1 MNIVF
6 KELFP
11 NGVYLIDENVHFHPP
26 LAQEPAPLPEA
37 APTQPEVQPKSLV
50 LEGNFGRKILVLFQ
64 SATPS
69 LPEADLAVLTKMFS
83 ALTPAVSLA
92 EMALLNLSQNPDF
105 SWADVQNELAPQYV
119 LVMGQEAAEF
129 SATTQHTVYQHFK
142 QKEVSYIRAAMPSE
156 WSGNTVEIRRQ
167 FWEQLKQIFN

>member
-11 NGVYLIDENVHFHPP
+11 DGVYLINETTHFHSP
-26 LAQEPAPLPEA
+26 LPQEPKPLPISDNI
-37 APTQPEVQPKSLV
+37 QPEVQPKSLV

-64 SATPS
+64 ATTPS

-83 ALTPAVSLA
+83 ALTPAVGLA

-119 LVMGQEAAEF
+119 LVLGQEAAEF
-129 SATTQHTVYQHFK
+129 TNTTQNSVYQYFK
-142 QKEVSYIRAAMPSE
+142 EKEITFIRAVMPSE
-156 WSGNTVEIRRQ
+156 WSGNTVELRRQ